1 MKSIFGRA
9 DEIILHEERGHVD
22 LIDFKFG
29 RSPVEDAETNPQS
42 MAYGI
47 GVIDMYDWAETLT
60 VHFIIPRRDELLIHT
75 FTRAELENLRERI
88 RLIIERASVEKP
100 ALNPNTEGCRF
111 CGNRVTCTA
120 LADKMLPIA
129 KKYADSVE
137 DFGIVLMDNLNP
149 AEVSDPAVMGKMKAV
164 ASVVEKWASAV
175 NDRAVKMADEEGA
188 VIPGFSLNYRA
199 PAMKIDN
206 PEDAYIA
213 LSDLLTPEQ
222 FMAACKASLPSL
234 AKAYASKLDR
244 GEKKKARPKV
254 ELLLTQAGVLPEDED
269 VTRTPYLRKTS
280 EKNT

>member
-9 DEIILHEERGHVD
+9 DEIILHEDRAHVD

-88 RLIIERASVEKP
+88 RLIIERASADNPE
-100 ALNPNTEGCRF
+100 LNPNTEGCRF
-111 CGNRVTCTA
+111 CGKRITCVA

-129 KKYADSVE
+129 KKYASTVE
-137 DFGIVLMDNLNP
+137 DFEITLMDNLNP
-149 AEVSDPAVMGKMKAV
+149 AEVSDPKVVGKMKAV
-164 ASVVEKWASAV
+164 ASVVEKWAAAV
-175 NDRAVKMADEEGA
+175 NDRAIQMADEEGA
-188 VIPGFSLNYRA
+188 VIPGYNLNYRS
-199 PAMKIDN
+199 PVMKIDN
-206 PEDAYIA
+206 PEDAYEA
-213 LSDLLTPEQ
+213 LSDLLTPEE

-234 AKAYASKLDR
+234 AKAYAS
-244 GEKKKARPKV
+244 
-254 ELLLTQAGVLPEDED
+254 
-269 VTRTPYLRKTS
+269 
-280 EKNT
+280 